1 MNTLH
6 EFAARSAQCCKKTCI
21 IFQLAISKLAIKT
34 NKVDIRVIVSKLPV
48 KVDIHINGA

>member
-1 MNTLH
+1 MNLQPGQPSV
-6 EFAARSAQCCKKTCI
+6 AKKTCS